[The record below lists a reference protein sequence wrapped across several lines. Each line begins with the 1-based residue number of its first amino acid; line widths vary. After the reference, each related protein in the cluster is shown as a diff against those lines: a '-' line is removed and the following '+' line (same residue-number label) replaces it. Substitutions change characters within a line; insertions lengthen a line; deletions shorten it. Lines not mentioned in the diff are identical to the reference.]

1 MIPLLQFIDVVI
13 IDLLKWVVIISVI
26 LSWLVAFGIVDAYN
40 NFVQSVMQF
49 LHTVTEPMYRPFRSL
64 IPPINGVDLA
74 PLLLLIFFMFLQ
86 FVVIRGWLIP
96 FFHQSGL

>member
-26 LSWLVAFGIVDAYN
+26 VSWLVAFGIINSYN
-40 NFVQSVMQF
+40 DFARSVMSF
-49 LHTVTEPMYRPFRSL
+49 LDTVTEPMLRPIRNL
-64 IPPINGVDLA
+64 VPPVNGVDLS

-96 FFHQSGL
+96 FFSQGGL